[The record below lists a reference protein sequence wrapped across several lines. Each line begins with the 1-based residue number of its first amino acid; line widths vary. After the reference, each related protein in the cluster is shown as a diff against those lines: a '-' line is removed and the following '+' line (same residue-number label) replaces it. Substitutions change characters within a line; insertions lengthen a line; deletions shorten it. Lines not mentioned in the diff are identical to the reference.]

1 MLGKATVDFVTKTM
15 VALQATSMR
24 KSNEWKRYFDTT
36 PAELSGFWSLALDL
50 DKSYRTHRF
59 MVDVCCCG
67 ASFAVVVTHVVFVV
81 VVVVVTAP
89 GFRCDP
95 TAVSPGTLRL
105 CRKGACSV
113 AIASSSTIQSLSSF
127 FSLLL
132 SQLLL
137 LFGGRRTW
145 AKINVLC
152 KSGMDRTSV
161 CMARQSMLPSSTYST
176 SSCAITTSR
185 TLESENL
192 WQPATLQQ
200 QTTITSTTP
209 PTHQQ
214 QRTHLRV
221 RHAHKNP
228 SAPCWDRPR
237 TGRVHSQ
244 TAGPSAPGSLSFRN
258 GAAPARRVLPTV
270 QRNHQY
276 CCCCCCRRCV
286 Y

>member
-1 MLGKATVDFVTKTM
+1 M
-15 VALQATSMR
+15 VALQASMR

-137 LFGGRRTW
+137 LVLGGRRTW
-145 AKINVLC
+145 ARINVLC

-176 SSCAITTSR
+176 SSCAITNHHEQDFGVREFVATCNTTAANKNTNNNINNTTNTPTTAHAPSGTTCTQKSECTLLGSSAYRTS
-185 TLESENL
+185 S
-192 WQPATLQQ
+192 QP
-200 QTTITSTTP
+200 
-209 PTHQQ
+209 
-214 QRTHLRV
+214 
-221 RHAHKNP
+221 N
-228 SAPCWDRPR
+228 CRPECTR
-237 TGRVHSQ
+237 
-244 TAGPSAPGSLSFRN
+244 
-258 GAAPARRVLPTV
+258 
-270 QRNHQY
+270 
-276 CCCCCCRRCV
+276 
-286 Y
+286 